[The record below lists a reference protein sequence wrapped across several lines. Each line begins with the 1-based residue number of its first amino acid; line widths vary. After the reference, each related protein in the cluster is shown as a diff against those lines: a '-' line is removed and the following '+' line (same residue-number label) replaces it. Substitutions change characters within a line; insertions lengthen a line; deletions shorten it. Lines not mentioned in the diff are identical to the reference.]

1 MNFSNFPPN
10 KSDLE
15 GYFSSKTLSRAKD
28 IIADDLVQLLERSS
42 THLTARVQG
51 SEIQP
56 YIIVV
61 SNDGDY
67 SCSCPSE
74 IQPCKHVAA
83 VLLYATT
90 HAAETEIDLNQ
101 HLQSMEPLEAK
112 TLLLELATLSD
123 VRPILLKRVLIRSS
137 KSGSSKLRKGVIK
150 ALKKI
155 LGDSKNIEH
164 EGEIGEA
171 AFEELA
177 TLKADERSKEAWQIY
192 ELLEDY
198 EPNYEY
204 YDPEDESGDAYWED
218 RQSEWQGLALL
229 HWGTAEAELGRGET
243 ALGVI
248 LQHLDRNSSMWPA
261 ALEVAK
267 HLEDGADFIEAWL
280 AKQKPEQN
288 YALGRFQ
295 RDFLKQFGN
304 AKAYEKH
311 LRERLKHPHD
321 YLELVQLL
329 QGQQREREALELAAR
344 CVRQNAKDELKGRDD
359 LSPYWGIFQAEDDPL
374 LVMLD
379 LLKTQQPNFE
389 WDEATFI
396 FNPTLGQ
403 YRYLKRQ
410 KEFAEARDKLLK
422 VPMETS
428 LKIDLLLED
437 NDTPALKKL
446 LNQHPTAAHALKLK
460 SLLPEQA
467 RVIFKKS
474 ALEELERGSRE
485 HYSEG
490 ARWAEE
496 YALLENKATFK
507 TWLADL
513 LETHKRR
520 PALQD
525 EFKKL
530 KTKWL

>member
-10 KSDLE
+10 KDELE
-15 GYFSSKTLSRAKD
+15 TYFSSKILSRAKD
-28 IIADDLVQLLERSS
+28 IIAEDLVQLLERSS

-56 YIIVV
+56 YTVVV
-61 SNDGDY
+61 SDSGDY

-83 VLLYATT
+83 VLLYATM

-101 HLQSMEPLEAK
+101 HLQSMDPAEAK
-112 TLLLELATLSD
+112 TLLLELATISD
-123 VRPILLKRVLIRSS
+123 VRPILLKRLLIRSS
-137 KSGSSKLRKGVIK
+137 KSGPSKLRKGVIK
-150 ALKKI
+150 ALKKV
-155 LGDSKNIEH
+155 LDDGKNIEG
-164 EGEIGEA
+164 EGELGEA
-171 AFEELA
+171 AFQELA
-177 TLKADERSKEAWQIY
+177 TLGADERSDEAWQIY
-192 ELLEDY
+192 ELLDTY
-198 EPNYEY
+198 EPNEY

-229 HWGTAEAELGRGET
+229 HWGTAEAELGRGEA
-243 ALGVI
+243 ALETI
-248 LQHLDRNSSMWPA
+248 LHHLDRNDSMWQA
-261 ALEVAK
+261 ALELAK
-267 HLEDGADFIEAWL
+267 HVEDGADFIEAWL
-280 AKQKPEQN
+280 ARQKPEQN
-288 YALGRFQ
+288 YFLGSFQ

-311 LRERLKHPHD
+311 LRGRLNHPHD

-329 QGQQREREALELAAR
+329 QGQNRDREALELAAR
-344 CVRQNAKDELKGRDD
+344 CIRQNAKSELKGRDD
-359 LSPYWGIFQAEDDPL
+359 LSPYWGIYHPEADPL

-396 FNPTLGQ
+396 FNPSLGQ

-410 KEFAEARDKLLK
+410 KEFAGARDKLLK
-422 VPMETS
+422 VPMENS
-428 LKIDLLLED
+428 LNIDLLLED
-437 NDTPALKKL
+437 NDRPALEKL
-446 LNQHPTAAHALKLK
+446 LKQYPTAANALKLK
-460 SLLPEQA
+460 SLFPEQSKT
-467 RVIFKKS
+467 IFKKD
-474 ALEELERGSRE
+474 ALEEIGRGSRE

-507 TWLADL
+507 SWLSAL

-530 KTKWL
+530 RSKWL